1 VSGSEVKASSCL
13 NSQMRDGVSSNLLL
27 HASMIFEKVWSW
39 ELWYI
44 VEKVG
49 ILIHVLP
56 FLIVR
61 FYFTDQ
67 TRVSSTTGGENSVVQ
82 MLGSLYESIENDYG
96 AFPTRLYRAF
106 RPKSGN
112 FVKELMV
119 NIVCVVSVNVV
130 IVTCCLWCW
139 CSCYRCWC
147 LYHFDYTLGSCNELN
162 MCWTWTE

>member
-1 VSGSEVKASSCL
+1 
-13 NSQMRDGVSSNLLL
+13 
-27 HASMIFEKVWSW
+27 
-39 ELWYI
+39 

-130 IVTCCLWCW
+130 IVTCCLWC
-139 CSCYRCWC
+139 
-147 LYHFDYTLGSCNELN
+147 
-162 MCWTWTE
+162 